1 MSVIKDFDCEKAG
14 GGGLFGFFEVFV
26 DNGIVLKPSKLLP
39 VTPDPN

>member
-1 MSVIKDFDCEKAG
+1 MSDVQDSDRPEAG
-14 GGGLFGFFEVFV
+14 GGGLLGFFEVFV